1 VTTPSLHRVIVS
13 VSELDRA
20 LSFYADVLG
29 LPRRPAAPGFAALTL
44 GDGPNAVELL
54 LHERPAHPST
64 AGVALSVRVSDV
76 DETVTQAE
84 RLGCTIID
92 RPTDQPWGER
102 LVVLTDLD
110 GHVICLASP
119 LP

>member
-1 VTTPSLHRVIVS
+1 VTTPRLHRVIVS

-20 LSFYADVLG
+20 LPFYTDLLG

-54 LHERPAHPST
+54 LHERPAHPSM
-64 AGVALSVRVSDV
+64 AGVALSVRVPAV
-76 DETVTQAE
+76 AQTVAGAE
-84 RLGCTIID
+84 RLGCTVID

-102 LVVLTDLD
+102 LAVLTDPD
-110 GHVICLASP
+110 GHVICLATP